1 MADRKHQKGRFD
13 GRTKKKSM
21 MNYAFFFFNEKNY
34 HKIPETH
41 YGVINSIDLIYLSK
55 TILVINV

>member
-1 MADRKHQKGRFD
+1 MEGQK
-13 GRTKKKSM
+13 KKKSM
-21 MNYAFFFFNEKNY
+21 MNYAFFFLNEKNY
-34 HKIPETH
+34 HKIPEVH